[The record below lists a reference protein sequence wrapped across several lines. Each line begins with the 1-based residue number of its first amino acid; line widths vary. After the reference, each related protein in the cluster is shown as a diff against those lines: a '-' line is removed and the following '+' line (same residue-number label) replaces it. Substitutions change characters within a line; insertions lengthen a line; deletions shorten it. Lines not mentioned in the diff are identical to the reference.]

1 MKPTRTPTCQHA
13 NRHDIKSVGGLHYTT
28 ARMGLPTG
36 VPCVECPARRDSKP
50 GYLGGYS
57 AEMYLSVMHSP
68 ASIACHLSP
77 GFQEGDIAR
86 QNHCTGVAIY
96 RANVGHFCGSSA
108 DFATLKAGRNVA
120 AVFASPEEFFN
131 HHNGHQVKE

>member
-1 MKPTRTPTCQHA
+1 MKPTRTPTCPHG
-13 NRHDIKSVGGLHYTT
+13 NRHTIKDVGGLRTVP
-28 ARMGLPTG
+28 ARMGPPTG

-57 AEMYLSVMHSP
+57 AEMYLQILHSP

-86 QNHCTGVAIY
+86 QNHCTGAASY
-96 RANVGHFCGSSA
+96 RANVGHLSGSAA
-108 DFATLKAGRNVA
+108 DDATRQAGRNA
-120 AVFASPEEFFN
+120 AVFAHPVEFYR
-131 HHNGHQVKE
+131 HHNGHQDQE